1 VAEHPNAALIRK
13 GYAAFA
19 EGDMATAAAPFADDV
34 VWTVAGRSA
43 VSGTYTGK
51 AEVLG
56 TFLAGLGERSGGSLA
71 IEIETVVADDDHAV
85 VLTHQTASHG
95 GRTLDAHNIDVYTIR
110 DGRIVEVR
118 STSFNPEAGET
129 FYV

>member
-1 VAEHPNAALIRK
+1 MAEHPNAALIRK

-43 VSGTYTGK
+43 VSGTYAGK